1 MPLLPSR
8 RRREIQVLLSSSLA
22 AGGSAG
28 TVPGAWPFPAR
39 WLRSAVAPS
48 TGTSVRPAGCKH
60 YCSSGSVDVRDET
73 CGYIFSADTAAI
85 AELEWIASASAVEMN
100 LDLFRYLKDLQT
112 DPREG

>member
-39 WLRSAVAPS
+39 WPGSPVAPS
-48 TGTSVRPAGCKH
+48 TGTSVRPGYKH
-60 YCSSGSVDVRDET
+60 YCSSESVDVWGET
-73 CGYIFSADTAAI
+73 CGYILSADTAAI